1 MRNQAR
7 NLIEKKPAYAQF
19 IEFYEKIYAEQERA
33 KKLLDTAS
41 FQFKK
46 PFSEKAFG
54 EGFPLF
60 TKPEM
65 SIDVPSSVT
74 LFRALCEISKEVN
87 EKLQQDVTGIEQAIE
102 REGFDIGELI
112 RRNSDEAFI
121 DAIATNEDL
130 NQAVLKF
137 LIHMSILPSLSVL
150 VDQIRASVDTKNW
163 LRGYCPVCGSL
174 PLLSTL
180 RGEGQRFLV
189 CSFCGFEWQSERL
202 KCAFCDNTD
211 HQTLRYFYAEGD
223 EACRIDLCEKC
234 RKYIKTIDIRRF
246 DSEPDLNLE
255 DITTIHLDI
264 LASEQGFQR
273 PVLTPWIVQ
282 DSP

>member
-7 NLIEKKPAYAQF
+7 NLIEKKPAYTQLV
-19 IEFYEKIYAEQERA
+19 EFYEKIYAEQERV
-33 KKLLDTAS
+33 KKGLDLHP
-41 FQFKK
+41 FQ
-46 PFSEKAFG
+46 PQQPGREKEFR

-65 SIDVPSSVT
+65 SIDVPSSIT
-74 LFRALCEISKEVN
+74 LFRALCEVSKEVN

-102 REGFDIGELI
+102 REEFDIGELI
-112 RRNSDEAFI
+112 RRNSDEAYI
-121 DAIATNEDL
+121 DAIVMNEGLD
-130 NQAVLKF
+130 QVVLKF

-150 VDQIRASVDTKNW
+150 ADQIRSSVDTKNW

-174 PLLSTL
+174 PLFSTL
-180 RGEGQRFLV
+180 RGEGQRFLL

-202 KCAFCDNTD
+202 KCVFCDNTD

-264 LASEQGFQR
+264 LASEQGFKR